1 MFEAINPKA
10 TLVALNYNFANVAE
24 FTGKL
29 KAKNL
34 LEKYS
39 LKQTEQ
45 AIQIKST
52 TPPPLPILNDIRSF
66 LPLTFV
72 SSDTTVKVIYTQQE
86 LKLVIDKQTINEDNF
101 QNYKKLSYDFLDLKV
116 SDINAIGMNYS
127 AEFNL
132 KENKLLLLNEAT
144 IQAVENFDQ
153 NISFEFILPLEDK
166 TKGVLSTYRVRKISQ
181 NTDTDHMYEIS
192 VNFHFDLSDMS
203 TANKAIKLEEIIA
216 IDFYQAFMKQCQKF
230 LEVNN
235 AEKK

>member
-10 TLVALNYNFANVAE
+10 TLVALNYNFANVGE

-45 AIQIKST
+45 TIQIKST
-52 TPPPLPILNDIRSF
+52 NPPPLPIINDIRSF
-66 LPLTFV
+66 LPLTFI
-72 SSDTTVKVIYTQQE
+72 SNDTTVKVIYTQQE
-86 LKLVIDKQTINEDNF
+86 LKLVIDKQAINSDNF
-101 QNYKKLSYDFLDLKV
+101 EDYKNLSYDFIDLKV
-116 SDINAIGMNYS
+116 SDISAIGMNYS

-132 KENKLLLLNEAT
+132 KENKLLLLNEET
-144 IQAVENFDQ
+144 IQAVDNFDQ
-153 NISFEFILPLEDK
+153 NVSFEFILPLEDK
-166 TKGVLSTYRVRKISQ
+166 KKGVLSTYRVRKISQ
-181 NTDTDHMYEIS
+181 NTDIDHIYEIS

-203 TANKAIKLEEIIA
+203 TANKAIKLEKIIA
-216 IDFYQAFMKQCQKF
+216 IDFYQTFMKQCQRF

-235 AEKK
+235 AKRR